1 MSHRAVRAL
10 QAHVRQVLA
19 AGKIKESKGLSKF
32 HTMIMGVGK
41 RIMAP
46 FLNFHTFS
54 LKAPEFQNFILLF
67 VVVNTSSILI
77 GPLENFSADALIY
90 DAAKEEVGENKA

>member
-32 HTMIMGVGK
+32 YTMIMGVGK
-41 RIMAP
+41 GIMTP
-46 FLNFHTFS
+46 FLNFHAFS
-54 LKAPEFQNFILLF
+54 LKAPKFQNFILF

-77 GPLENFSADALIY
+77 DPPENFSADALIY
-90 DAAKEEVGENKA
+90 DSSKEEMGENKA